1 MRLNKKSYLLMLPI
15 LLGVSHFSV
24 ADKAIEDLI
33 TKNGLKDTKVM
44 SLYKNG
50 TLVVETNTS
59 NKVTLINKK
68 AAKANKAAE
77 DAMYW
82 YRGMG
87 SNEYKAFDANKYR
100 KVPCVT
106 EAKAFCGIAPRF
118 DYSKGYLTN
127 KNPGV
132 VIEFSTI
139 EPKWLYNDFHGQHG
153 CEVKAEG
160 GGTYGLGPA
169 GTSASCDTTYKQ
181 KGLGNV
187 FNKWL
192 EKPEKIDVII
202 SYVLLAK

>member
-1 MRLNKKSYLLMLPI
+1 MKLNKKNYLFLMPF

-24 ADKAIEDLI
+24 ADKAIENLI

-50 TLVVETNTS
+50 TLVVEANTP

-68 AAKANKAAE
+68 AAKANKEAK

-87 SNEYKAFDANKYR
+87 SNEYKVFDANKYR
-100 KVPCVT
+100 KLPCVT
-106 EAKAFCGIAPRF
+106 EENAFCGIAPRF

-139 EPKWLYNDFHGQHG
+139 EPKWLYHDFTKLHKCQP
-153 CEVKAEG
+153 KAEG
-160 GGTYGLGPA
+160 GGTYGLGPI
-169 GTSASCDTTYKQ
+169 GTFASCDDAYKQ
-181 KGLGNV
+181 KGMGKV